1 MAESAQAQNQPA
13 QRRNTQRRT
22 EFVQTRKSV
31 PYTLQVQSNAML
43 DYMTKNGGA
52 AAGAFQR
59 VAGLIQFTANE
70 PEVRERLDTW
80 FEGVVGNATER
91 ATALATQQ
99 EKYSEGMVNN
109 VPRPKVPDNY
119 KYTVEITHPI
129 FWKFIGLV
137 EMIDQVM
144 DEIEYLWLSGQLEDV
159 HLQNA
164 TGQAVN
170 TIRDM
175 VNRIYYVT
183 NASRNRKGG
192 LYSPKAY
199 SELMRALTKNESV
212 PEQTEQQADQSEVAA
227 EDKAE
232 AVAE

>member
-1 MAESAQAQNQPA
+1 MTDTAKDQNQ
-13 QRRNTQRRT
+13 QRRNTQRRA

-59 VAGLIQFTANE
+59 VAGLIQFTAND

-80 FEGVVGNATER
+80 FESVVNNAANR
-91 ATALATQQ
+91 AAALEAQQ
-99 EKYSEGMVNN
+99 AKYSEGVVNN

-137 EMIDQVM
+137 EMVDQVM

-175 VNRIYYVT
+175 VNRIYYAT
-183 NASRNRKGG
+183 NASRTRKGG
-192 LYSPKAY
+192 LYSPKDY
-199 SELMRALTKNESV
+199 GELMRALTKNEAA
-212 PEQTEQQADQSEVAA
+212 PEQPEQQGEVAA
-227 EDKAE
+227 AASEDNAE
-232 AVAE
+232 AIAE